1 MGMYQYV
8 RSILQKEYSHD
19 RDEFY
24 DYKERLKEKLLEW
37 RRQPAVVRIER
48 PSNITRAR
56 ELGYKAKQGIIVV
69 RVRVRKGTGRHIRPN
84 KGRRPKRMGV
94 KKLSRRIS
102 IQRIAEIR
110 ANTKYR
116 NLEVLNSYYVG
127 EDGTHYYYEVILVD
141 PHHPAIK
148 SDPDL
153 NWICEPQHRGR
164 AFRGKT
170 SAGRKGRGL
179 RWKGKGVE
187 KARPSL
193 KANAR
198 KLK

>member
-1 MGMYQYV
+1 MGMYHYIRAV
-8 RSILQKEYSHD
+8 LQKEYSHD

-24 DYKERLKEKLLEW
+24 DYRERLKEKILRW
-37 RRQPAVVRIER
+37 RREPAVVRIER

-69 RVRVRKGTGRHIRPN
+69 RVRVRKGSGAHIRPN

-94 KKLSRRIS
+94 NKLTRRVS
-102 IQRIAEIR
+102 IQRIAEMR
-110 ANTKYR
+110 ANRKYR

-127 EDGTHYYYEVILVD
+127 EDGQHYYYEVILVD
-141 PHHPAIK
+141 PHHPAIR
-148 SDPDL
+148 SDKDL
-153 NWICEPQHRGR
+153 KWIVEPQHRGR

-179 RWKGKGVE
+179 RHKGKGAE

-193 KANAR
+193 KANQR

>member
-1 MGMYQYV
+1 MGMYHYV

-19 RDEFY
+19 ADEFY
-24 DYKERLKEKLLEW
+24 NYRERLKEKLMEW

-69 RVRVRKGTGRHIRPN
+69 RVRVRKGSGRHIRPN

-94 KKLSRRIS
+94 KKLTRRIS

-110 ANTKYR
+110 ANRKYR

-127 EDGTHYYYEVILVD
+127 EDGRHYYYEVILVD
-141 PHHPAIK
+141 PNHPAIR

-153 NWICEPQHRGR
+153 KWIAEPQHRGR

-179 RWKGKGVE
+179 RRKGKGAE

-193 KANAR
+193 KANQR